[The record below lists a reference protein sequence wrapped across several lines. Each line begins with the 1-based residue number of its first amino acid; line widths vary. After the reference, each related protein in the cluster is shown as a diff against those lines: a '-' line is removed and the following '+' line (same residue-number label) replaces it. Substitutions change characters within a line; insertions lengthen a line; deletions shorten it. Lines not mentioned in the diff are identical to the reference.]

1 MSEGRRHV
9 SKTTLQEMKTIN
21 DEIAALKLELKSKV
35 DVIDNL
41 KADME
46 LIKLAKEVLVSVN
59 KSLEAK
65 LLSSEEFK
73 VSAIESLCS

>member
-46 LIKLAKEVLVSVN
+46 LIKLAKEELVSVN